1 MSFGFRERTD
11 RIAMTE
17 EMGPEESEHHSFH
30 TFHHDVLLLSLPAE
44 EASNA
49 NGNYNTAWELRY
61 EIVNH
66 PTSYLANATF
76 LDLSTAQLDA
86 IEALTRM
93 VAAIPDDAVSPKCV
107 NTRTAEGDIASLK
120 HPAWDSARA
129 YAAEVIKILQ
139 PVAIRNKAY
148 FERFRL

>member
-1 MSFGFRERTD
+1 M
-11 RIAMTE
+11 AE
-17 EMGPEESEHHSFH
+17 EMNPEESEHHSFH

-66 PTSYLANATF
+66 PISYLANSTF
-76 LDLSTAQLDA
+76 LDLSTAQLNA
-86 IEALTRM
+86 IETLIKI
-93 VAAIPDDAVSPKCV
+93 VAAVPDDAVSPKGI
-107 NTRTAEGDIASLK
+107 NTRTAEGDVASLK
-120 HPAWDSARA
+120 HPAWDPVRT

-148 FERFRL
+148 FEQSRP